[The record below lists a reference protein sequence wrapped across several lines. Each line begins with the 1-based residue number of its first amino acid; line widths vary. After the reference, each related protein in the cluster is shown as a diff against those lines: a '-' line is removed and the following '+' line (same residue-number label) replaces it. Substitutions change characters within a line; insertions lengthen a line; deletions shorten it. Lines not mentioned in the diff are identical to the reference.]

1 MDNYGNSGRFSKG
14 GMFAVGFFSGVLV
27 SALVL
32 ILLVGYLWR
41 HPQAVLVKA
50 ADFGVKKVIEK
61 TVESAPR
68 EYIGQK
74 QDEIAVTAQKF
85 AKAFSESRISP
96 GDMQMLSAKMLGILA
111 DQKITQG
118 EIDEM
123 LRSMNQFAQ

>member
-1 MDNYGNSGRFSKG
+1 MDNHSGSRRFSKG
-14 GMFAVGFFSGVLV
+14 GLFAVGFFSGVLV

-32 ILLVGYLWR
+32 ILLAGYLLR
-41 HPQAVLVKA
+41 HPQTVLVKA

-96 GDMQMLSAKMLGILA
+96 ADMQMLSAKMLGMFA
-111 DQKITQG
+111 DQKITQE
-118 EIDEM
+118 EIDET
-123 LRSMNQFAQ
+123 LRLMNRFAQ